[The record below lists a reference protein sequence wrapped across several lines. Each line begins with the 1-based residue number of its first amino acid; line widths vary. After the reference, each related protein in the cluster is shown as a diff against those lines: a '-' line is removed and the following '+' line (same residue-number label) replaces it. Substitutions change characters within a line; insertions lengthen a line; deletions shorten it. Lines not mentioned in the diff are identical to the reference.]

1 MPKKPTPRR
10 EARVREV
17 LARRQKD
24 LTLVVDN
31 VWDPHNVS
39 AILRSCDAFGVL
51 TVHLYYTVEEFP
63 ELGKKSSASG
73 RKWIGRRRHRDARAM
88 VDELTGRGFR
98 LFRTGF
104 SPAARPLT
112 EYDFTRPTALILG
125 NEHSGVS
132 PELAELVPDELYIPM
147 QGMIPSFNVSVA
159 AALMLY
165 EAWRQRD
172 QAGMYDQPSL
182 SGEELEE
189 LAGHW
194 LRK

>member
-10 EARVREV
+10 EAKIREV
-17 LARRQKD
+17 LSRRQKD

-31 VWDPHNVS
+31 IWDPHNVS

-63 ELGKKSSASG
+63 NLGKKSSASG
-73 RKWIGRRRHRDARAM
+73 RKWVGRRRHRDGRAM
-88 VDELTGRGFR
+88 VDELTGRGFH
-98 LFRTGF
+98 LLRTGF
-104 SPAARPLT
+104 SPAAKPVSAWDL
-112 EYDFTRPTALILG
+112 TRPTAIILG

-132 PELAELVPDELYIPM
+132 QELQDLVPDEAYIPM

-172 QAGMYDQPSL
+172 QAGMYDAPSL
-182 SGEELEE
+182 LPEELEE
-189 LAGHW
+189 IAGHW
-194 LRK
+194 MRK